1 MDLDKKILDK
11 IDNLVKLS
19 GYFDNGFKII
29 YDLDSSK
36 INSEN
41 VDILFDM
48 TKNYINIRKEHGEI
62 ILILNKYIN
71 LNTNLIDLELSKK
84 EPSKTDNKKIKS
96 ETPNSKTEQDFSS
109 LLYGISTFNT
119 LLNNINDLINNI
131 DYEYKK
137 IAIKYPKFINS
148 SPITIILVHSSNPED
163 TKYTDIIDELKLAYP
178 EYKYKIINC
187 NEDKT
192 DISHYEDVLKDFDIK
207 IKLKSLPLI
216 YIVNKST
223 ITEIPI
229 GKIQDINPIK
239 KLIE

>member
-11 IDNLVKLS
+11 IDNIIKLS
-19 GYFDNGFKII
+19 GDFDTGFKAVF
-29 YDLDSSK
+29 DLDSSK
-36 INSEN
+36 LNGETA
-41 VDILFDM
+41 DILFAM

-62 ILILNKYIN
+62 ILMINKHISS
-71 LNTNLIDLELSKK
+71 NTNLIDQKSTKDKTLDTKIELDI
-84 EPSKTDNKKIKS
+84 P
-96 ETPNSKTEQDFSS
+96 S

-148 SPITIILVHSSNPED
+148 NPITIILVYSPINPED
-163 TKYTDIIDELKLAYP
+163 TKYTGMIGELKLAHP

-187 NEDKT
+187 NGDKS
-192 DISHYEDVLKDFDIK
+192 DISRCEDELRDYDIK
-207 IKLKSLPLI
+207 IKSKSLPLI

-223 ITEIPI
+223 TTEIPI

-239 KLIE
+239 KLLE